1 MQLRHR
7 KVDGERSMVEKLG
20 QETCPVLTGGGL
32 WCLPFFPF
40 NWAVWENC
48 SMAEIVPSPTG
59 GCMSLAECKQ
69 EPGMVW
75 MRGFEDIFGIPE
87 ASHCPTMGKHCCL
100 CQQMAHRNARGCTR
114 RLSAAHTGSCL
125 VVPKAGDSSGP
136 SCVLSTISP
145 CTAFV
150 RVECWVI
157 PPLLSLCRRRLEI
170 KLGK

>member
-1 MQLRHR
+1 MPCPHWGGTLVPALLSIQLGC
-7 KVDGERSMVEKLG
+7 VGELQHGRDCTPAPLG
-20 QETCPVLTGGGL
+20 TP
-32 WCLPFFPF
+32 W
-40 NWAVWENC
+40 
-48 SMAEIVPSPTG
+48 
-59 GCMSLAECKQ
+59 GCVSLAECKR
-69 EPGMVW
+69 EPGMVR

-100 CQQMAHRNARGCTR
+100 CQQPAHRNARGCTHHP
-114 RLSAAHTGSCL
+114 SAAHTGSCL

-136 SCVLSTISP
+136 SCVPSTISP